1 MSLYSLSELNY
12 PEKSHVYGIG
22 LLVSVVMTLA
32 VAVRSITAGK
42 KLAALASGDAGVRY
56 GSNRVSLKPAEPR
69 SGGRRRQRGGRSVS
83 SARELDVDSRTY
95 PVTSPAQ
102 NALSREVQRAE
113 CAFPSRRRH
122 RVRFSVR
129 ARLPKDG
136 LVCQANIRTFQ
147 IKLSQSSNTAMIS
160 SPSISPVSV
169 KRNELYK

>member
-1 MSLYSLSELNY
+1 
-12 PEKSHVYGIG
+12 
-22 LLVSVVMTLA
+22 MTLA

-102 NALSREVQRAE
+102 NALFREVPETE
-113 CAFPSRRRH
+113 CAFP
-122 RVRFSVR
+122 
-129 ARLPKDG
+129 
-136 LVCQANIRTFQ
+136 
-147 IKLSQSSNTAMIS
+147 
-160 SPSISPVSV
+160 
-169 KRNELYK
+169 